1 MRLLVNRARGS
12 ALQAENDEV
21 LTYWTKNKSKYN
33 PVLHK
38 KSDDGKCHVI
48 VIHPNHGKSDLSGWI
63 EDIVNENDFGK
74 VGVLYHNPKKKSVI
88 ENNIRSFLPD
98 VEFQFIENYS
108 EGPQG
113 VDDYKKFYVPL
124 ARACKNKDD
133 FSEEFDALWN
143 RYSPDESLEIK
154 LNLLHELLVPPAT
167 EEDVDNLGESL
178 MEGVRNDPEASDE
191 NLERCEEAWEIF
203 INANPRQYS
212 DDPFDEAYCGSED
225 EEGILEELRDG
236 LLATA
241 S

>member
-1 MRLLVNRARGS
+1 MRLLVNQTRGS
-12 ALQAENDEV
+12 TLRADNDEV
-21 LTYWTKNKSKYN
+21 STYWTKNKSKYE
-33 PVLHK
+33 PVLHE
-38 KSDDGKCHVI
+38 KSDEGKCHII
-48 VIHPNHGKSDLSGWI
+48 VIHPHHGKSDLSRWI
-63 EDIVNENDFGK
+63 EDIVNEKDFEK
-74 VGVLYHNPKKKSVI
+74 VGVIYHNPTKESDV
-88 ENNIRSFLPD
+88 EDYLCSLLPD

-154 LNLLHELLVPPAT
+154 LNLLHELLVPPAN
-167 EEDVDNLGESL
+167 EKEVRDLGESL
-178 MEGVRNDPEASDE
+178 VEGVRNDPEASDE
-191 NLERCEEAWEIF
+191 NVARCIQAWENF
-203 INANPRQYS
+203 KEKDPHLYKN
-212 DDPFDEAYCGSED
+212 DPFNEKYCGSED
-225 EEGILEELRDG
+225 EEGMLEELRDE